1 MFSIGIH
8 DLHDSG
14 AGVVENGEVLG
25 AVNEERFTK
34 RKNDVGFPE
43 NAIKYLVWKGREE
56 EIAKV
61 AIPWISGS
69 ALFARIF
76 PEYERRRRSLWR
88 KEAKKPSR
96 MQMHL
101 TNLAFKL
108 IQDQKPDRLWK
119 FAGTA
124 IGGNIIRRR
133 LAHLGIEKELVF
145 VDHHT
150 AHASGAYYASG
161 FKEALVI
168 TLDGAGDG
176 LCGTVSIGENGK
188 LTRINKFRAG
198 ASLGILYGAATL
210 ACDMRYGEDEGKL
223 MSLAAY
229 SYPKGIKELESI
241 SRYDTKSRQL
251 VSGCGIKYEFLL
263 AEYMKDNILWKNDR
277 EGFAYAIQ
285 KHVGD
290 QVLKI
295 VRQHVA
301 ETGIHNVAV
310 AGGFFSNIITN
321 MLINELEEVKNFFV
335 FPHMGDGGLALGA
348 AYYADFEENLRFN
361 KKQVDSIYY
370 GPGYTEKEVERAIR
384 KHKGSKKLEI
394 EEVGDIEKLTA
405 EKLAE
410 NEIVL
415 RFQGRMEYGPRSLGN
430 RSVLALPENSENRDK
445 INLIIKKRP
454 YYQPFASTIL
464 EEDAKSMLDPYV
476 RPNRF
481 MTVGYRTTELGFE
494 KLKAAS
500 HIDKTTR
507 PQILGEEN
515 ARYRAL
521 LKHIRKKTGVGAVL
535 NTSLNKHGM
544 PIAMDP
550 EDAIW
555 TLFNTG
561 AENLAI
567 GNFFVHK
574 VVK

>member
-1 MFSIGIH
+1 M
-8 DLHDSG
+8 
-14 AGVVENGEVLG
+14 
-25 AVNEERFTK
+25 
-34 RKNDVGFPE
+34 
-43 NAIKYLVWKGREE
+43 
-56 EIAKV
+56 
-61 AIPWISGS
+61 
-69 ALFARIF
+69 
-76 PEYERRRRSLWR
+76 
-88 KEAKKPSR
+88 
-96 MQMHL
+96 
-101 TNLAFKL
+101 
-108 IQDQKPDRLWK
+108 
-119 FAGTA
+119 
-124 IGGNIIRRR
+124 
-133 LAHLGIEKELVF
+133 
-145 VDHHT
+145 
-150 AHASGAYYASG
+150 
-161 FKEALVI
+161 
-168 TLDGAGDG
+168 
-176 LCGTVSIGENGK
+176 
-188 LTRINKFRAG
+188 
-198 ASLGILYGAATL
+198 
-210 ACDMRYGEDEGKL
+210 
-223 MSLAAY
+223 
-229 SYPKGIKELESI
+229 
-241 SRYDTKSRQL
+241 
-251 VSGCGIKYEFLL
+251 
-263 AEYMKDNILWKNDR
+263 
-277 EGFAYAIQ
+277 
-285 KHVGD
+285 
-290 QVLKI
+290 
-295 VRQHVA
+295 
-301 ETGIHNVAV
+301 
-310 AGGFFSNIITN
+310 
-321 MLINELEEVKNFFV
+321 
-335 FPHMGDGGLALGA
+335 
-348 AYYADFEENLRFN
+348 RFN

-370 GPGYTEKEVERAIR
+370 GLGYTEKEVERAIR

-574 VVK
+574 VG

>member
-1 MFSIGIH
+1 MFSVGIH

-14 AGVVENGEVLG
+14 AGIVEDGEVLG

-34 RKNDVGFPE
+34 RKNDVGFPVNSLKHLILE
-43 NAIKYLVWKGREE
+43 NGEE
-56 EIAKV
+56 KIGKV

-69 ALFARIF
+69 ALFARAF

-101 TNLAFKL
+101 TNLAFKF
-108 IQDQKPDRLWK
+108 IQDQKPEKLWRL
-119 FAGTA
+119 AGTV
-124 IGGNIIRRR
+124 IGGNAIRRR
-133 LAHLGIEKELVF
+133 LARLGIYKELIF

-150 AHASGAYYASG
+150 AHAAGAYYASG

-176 LCGTVSIGENGK
+176 LCGTVSIGENGR

-229 SYPKGIKELESI
+229 SYPKEIKELERI
-241 SRYDTKSRQL
+241 SRYDTGSRQL
-251 VSGCGIKYEFLL
+251 VSDCGIKYEFLL
-263 AEYMKDNILWKNDR
+263 AEYMKDRMLWKNDR
-277 EGFAYAIQ
+277 EGFAYAVQ

-301 ETGIHNVAV
+301 DTGIRNIAV
-310 AGGFFSNIITN
+310 AGGFFSNIIAN
-321 MLINELEEVKNFFV
+321 MLINELKEVKNFFV

-348 AYYADFEENLRFN
+348 AYYSDFEENGKFN
-361 KKQVDSIYY
+361 RKQVDNLYY
-370 GPGYTEKEVERAIR
+370 GPEYTEMEIENAIR
-384 KHKGSKKLEI
+384 KHKSRKLEI
-394 EEVGDIEKLTA
+394 EKVKDIEKFTA

-415 RFQGRMEYGPRSLGN
+415 WFQGKMEYGPRSLGN
-430 RSVLALPENSENRDK
+430 RSVLALPENSDNRDR

-481 MTVGYRTTELGFE
+481 MTVGYRTTEKGFE

-507 PQILGEEN
+507 PQILGDEN
-515 ARYRAL
+515 KMYRSL
-521 LKHIRKKTGVGAVL
+521 LTNLRKETGTGAVL

-544 PIAMDP
+544 PIVMDP

-555 TLFNTG
+555 TLLNTG

-567 GNFFVHK
+567 GKFFLHK
-574 VVK
+574 TGR